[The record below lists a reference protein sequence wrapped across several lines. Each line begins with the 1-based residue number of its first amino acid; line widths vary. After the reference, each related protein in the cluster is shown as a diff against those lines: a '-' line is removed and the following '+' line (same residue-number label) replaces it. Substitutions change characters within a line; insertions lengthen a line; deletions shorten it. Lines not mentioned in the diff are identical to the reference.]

1 MVIELAVWTRLA
13 MGPID
18 VNVTCHNAA
27 MAVLEKPLEKPT
39 DTEAMDGDP
48 RRTCSGQ

>member
-1 MVIELAVWTRLA
+1 VIEMAVWTRFA

-27 MAVLEKPLEKPT
+27 MAVLEKPT

-48 RRTCSGQ
+48 RRTCNGQ